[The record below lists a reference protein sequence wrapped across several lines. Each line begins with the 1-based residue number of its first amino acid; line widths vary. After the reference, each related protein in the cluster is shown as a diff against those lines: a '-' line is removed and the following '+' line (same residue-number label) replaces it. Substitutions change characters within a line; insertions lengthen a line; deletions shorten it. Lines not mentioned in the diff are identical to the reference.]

1 MPRRAGVTYTAREA
15 SVDEQGRKRVL
26 VVDDDIDV
34 LKAMMRLLEE
44 HATVKVALGAEAA
57 LEHMIKAKEDGI
69 IFEAVIVDFTMKGPN
84 GAWLLRNVRDKFP
97 DCERILVSGHSYM
110 DLANFLDP
118 GLVHRFLEKP
128 LDFDELIEAVTSE
141 EN

>member
-1 MPRRAGVTYTAREA
+1 
-15 SVDEQGRKRVL
+15 VDEQGRKRVL
-26 VVDDDIDV
+26 VIDDDIVV
-34 LKAMMRLLEE
+34 LGAMMRLLEE
-44 HATVKVALGAEAA
+44 HVTVEVALGAEAA
-57 LEHMIKAKEDGI
+57 LEHMIKARENGK
-69 IFEAVIVDFTMKGPN
+69 IFETVIVDFTMKGPN

-128 LDFDELIEAVTSE
+128 LDFDDLIEAVSAETD
-141 EN
+141 